1 MQQQQPQQF
10 QQQQPTLSQQQQMQ
24 QQQPQQVL
32 PQQVQQPQQP
42 VQQRPVIQQ
51 VVPQQIQQQQPT
63 LTQQQQQQP
72 TLTQQ
77 QQQQQQ
83 QIQAQQPQQQVS
95 SNFCGN
101 HQPGDLLPHPSNQ
114 NQFVICFGVG
124 EFTIMDCPD
133 HLVYNPN
140 TQRCENDLS
149 TPLGCQSNPC
159 LNNGKCVDLPF
170 FQFRCECPT
179 GFSGPSCERLDTCS
193 TSPCGPGGICI
204 TMAQGSPLSHVC
216 LCSSAKVVGQTC
228 SQSVEI
234 NPCSTPNSNFKRFT
248 LKMNPS
254 MYVQCEGLRPHFKF
268 CQHPLVFSQAK
279 QACDWN

>member
-1 MQQQQPQQF
+1 M
-10 QQQQPTLSQQQQMQ
+10 
-24 QQQPQQVL
+24 
-32 PQQVQQPQQP
+32 
-42 VQQRPVIQQ
+42 
-51 VVPQQIQQQQPT
+51 QQQQPT
-63 LTQQQQQQP
+63 LTQQQQP
-72 TLTQQ
+72 TLT
-77 QQQQQQ
+77 QQQQ
-83 QIQAQQPQQQVS
+83 QIQAQQPQQQVAN
-95 SNFCGN
+95 NFCNN

-133 HLVYNPN
+133 QLVYNSN
-140 TQRCENDLS
+140 TQRCENDLLA
-149 TPLGCQSNPC
+149 PLGCQSNPC

-170 FQFRCECPT
+170 FQFKCECPT
-179 GFSGPSCERLDTCS
+179 GFSGPSCERLDTCA

-228 SQSVEI
+228 SQNVEI
-234 NPCSTPNSNFKRFT
+234 NPCTTPNSNFKRFT